1 MVTTNDLIH
10 NKKQKIQ
17 EAIRHPVS
25 LTVNLHIYHV
35 NPVNCLLRL
44 KETAIKPTIR
54 QYTDQNQI
62 HHWKWA
68 HVKAL

>member
-10 NKKQKIQ
+10 NNKKQKIQ
-17 EAIRHPVS
+17 EAIRHPVN

-35 NPVNCLLRL
+35 NPVNCLLCL

-62 HHWKWA
+62 HH
-68 HVKAL
+68 